1 MDALENLTI
10 EVGKISKDIK
20 EIKEGKI
27 KVEVMLV
34 GKKPQSLD
42 LSFVLQTLID
52 RPMDVLNKAGKISDN
67 LMKVFAL
74 LQFLLTIVI
83 TLFLLFGGK

>member
-1 MDALENLTI
+1 LDSIENLTI

-67 LMKVFAL
+67 LMKVFTL
-74 LQFLLTIVI
+74 LQFLLTIII